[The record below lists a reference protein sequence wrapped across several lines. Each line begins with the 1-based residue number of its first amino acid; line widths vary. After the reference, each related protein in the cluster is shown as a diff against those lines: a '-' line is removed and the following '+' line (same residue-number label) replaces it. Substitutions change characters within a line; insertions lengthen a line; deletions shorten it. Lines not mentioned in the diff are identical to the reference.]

1 MPLFKAISSVKDKLT
16 LTPNELMIKEVTS
29 NDDSLISTTT
39 LHSVAELTF
48 QPMDYTRVM
57 EAVWSSIRAPRQ
69 EWRRVQRAVLLAD
82 VLMKF
87 GSSRCVQEL
96 RDFVDRFKP
105 LVEFRYTDDDME
117 RGAIIREKSRYLV
130 EVLSDFAKIEVER
143 DTAKKQKKKCVGMS
157 RDDVYRGNYRKNV
170 NYDDVK
176 GYYSYEMNKGEGK
189 GGMASED
196 SKEERVEEPKEEKKV
211 MAASI
216 SQPVLV
222 ERTREFPSF
231 EPATLVPD
239 QRNYREG
246 PSSGG
251 QPVMPSGYNK
261 PTQNYPP
268 PQPSQNFPP
277 AQPTSQYIQPPAPVY
292 ISIGMPAPTST
303 YPQAPQAP
311 MTFTP
316 PSGPVGAGVNP
327 ANTQGP
333 NPYQGYYNQGVP
345 GGYMQQPNPSQM
357 YPAQVNPQYN
367 PYNVNVNMPQMNPY
381 PQAGYPSNVGYS
393 GHPGN
398 PSPMYSAPVS
408 QMNPGN
414 NPNTQAK
421 SNIKHNLPS
430 MQAQVEP
437 AKPPPKSVDLESL
450 LMNLD
455 GLQPN
460 NKHK

>member
-69 EWRRVQRAVLLAD
+69 EWRRIQRAVLLAD

-105 LVEFRYTDDDME
+105 LAEFRYTDEDME

-143 DTAKKQKKKCVGMS
+143 DTAKKHKKKCVGMS

-176 GYYSYEMNKGEGK
+176 GYFSYEMNKGEGK

-196 SKEERVEEPKEEKKV
+196 SKEERVEEPKEERKV
-211 MAASI
+211 MGASI

-246 PSSGG
+246 LTSGG
-251 QPVMPSGYNK
+251 QPVMTGGYNQ
-261 PTQNYPP
+261 PTH
-268 PQPSQNFPP
+268 NFPP
-277 AQPTSQYIQPPAPVY
+277 AQPTSQYIQPPAPAPVY
-292 ISIGMPAPTST
+292 ISIGMPAPINA
-303 YPQAPQAP
+303 YPQPTQAP
-311 MTFTP
+311 NTFIS
-316 PSGPVGAGVNP
+316 PSGPVGAPMNP
-327 ANTQGP
+327 ANTPGP

-345 GGYMQQPNPSQM
+345 GGYMQQPNPGQI

-381 PQAGYPSNVGYS
+381 PQGGYPSNANYT
-393 GHPGN
+393 GHPSN
-398 PSPMYSAPVS
+398 PSAMYSAPMT
-408 QMNPGN
+408 QMNPGS
-414 NPNTQAK
+414 NPHTQAK

-460 NKHK
+460 NKLK